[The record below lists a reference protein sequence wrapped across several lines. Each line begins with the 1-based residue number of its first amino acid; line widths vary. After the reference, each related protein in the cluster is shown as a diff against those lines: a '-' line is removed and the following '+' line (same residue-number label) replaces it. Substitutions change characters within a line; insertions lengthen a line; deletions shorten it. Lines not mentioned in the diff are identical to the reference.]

1 MSLDF
6 LYTGVSWVLLR
17 WHDLFTFLGL
27 SSGSGL
33 NWSLSI
39 IFLVITARLL
49 LFRIFLNQERY
60 QRNMQEMQPRLQA
73 IKEKYKNDR
82 KAQQREMMR
91 LQQEEGFNPLTG
103 CLPMLLQIPIFIAL
117 FHVLRHVSNSASLCH
132 PIQVQNAK
140 LSLYGFTATQTCS
153 AADAK
158 LFGAPLA
165 GSLTDSRHSIESTL
179 SGTYTSTLIVTI
191 MVVIISAAATFYTQ
205 RLVKAGNPTQPEG
218 TAATAQKLMA
228 VGIPISVV
236 ISGLFFPLG
245 VLIYWFTSNA
255 WTMGQQLYINKF
267 HPHLPPPDAAAGTG
281 DEGPIKPNG
290 GYPTTPDSTTE
301 PRAPRPGQR
310 PARPPRKRAP
320 AQRKAKDNK
329 SQTNAIEH
337 GTGIILKCH
346 DPRARSIVLR
356 VRWLYAASES
366 YAQISLYV
374 VGLRPSRAVP
384 HAARSPERIT
394 GQVNRD

>member
-17 WHDLFTFLGL
+17 WHQLFTLLGL
-27 SSGSGL
+27 SEVSGL
-33 NWSLSI
+33 NWALSI

-49 LFRIFLNQERY
+49 LFRFFLKQVHY
-60 QRNMQEMQPRLQA
+60 QRNMQAMQPRLQA

-82 KAQQREMMR
+82 QAQQREMMR

-117 FHVLRHVSNSASLCH
+117 FHVLGHVSNSASLCH
-132 PIQVQNAK
+132 PIQVQNTK

-179 SGTYTSTLIVTI
+179 SGIYTSTLIVTI
-191 MVVIISAAATFYTQ
+191 IVVIISAAATFYTQ

-218 TAATAQKLMA
+218 TAATVQKLMA

-281 DEGPIKPNG
+281 GEGPIKPNG
-290 GYPTTPDSTTE
+290 GYPQSTRPHDRTTRAAAGSAACPATAQTCTSATQCQNKRVRQTGGHPSLVAL
-301 PRAPRPGQR
+301 PRG
-310 PARPPRKRAP
+310 
-320 AQRKAKDNK
+320 
-329 SQTNAIEH
+329 
-337 GTGIILKCH
+337 
-346 DPRARSIVLR
+346 ARSTDRLARRLIDH
-356 VRWLYAASES
+356 AS
-366 YAQISLYV
+366 
-374 VGLRPSRAVP
+374 
-384 HAARSPERIT
+384 H
-394 GQVNRD
+394 